1 MTTQFR
7 QPGTGPG
14 PHTDAGPAAGRTGRT
29 GRPAVPRARKNT
41 VSALLDRTPRLRLAG
56 LLTVPAAWLGIVYV
70 AALAALLITALWTV
84 DSFTGKVSQ
93 TWTLDNILQ
102 ALTDPVYQ
110 AIALRTL
117 WIALAVTV
125 IDAVLALP
133 IAFFIA
139 KVATARWQK
148 LLVVA
153 VLMPLWASYLV
164 KAYAWRNVLAEG
176 GLLEWLGTP
185 LGVSSPGYS
194 ETAVILTLAYIW
206 LPYMILPIHAGFEKV
221 PDSLLEASSD
231 LGAKPWSTMR
241 LVVFPLLVPSII
253 AGTIFTFSLSLGD
266 YITAQIVGGTTQV
279 LGTVVYANVG
289 AANNLP
295 FAAAVSLIPIV
306 IIMIYLFAVRRTGA
320 LNNI

>member
-1 MTTQFR
+1 MALQM
-7 QPGTGPG
+7 QPGTRPDPG
-14 PHTDAGPAAGRTGRT
+14 DATGLA
-29 GRPAVPRARKNT
+29 AVPRARKNSF
-41 VSALLDRTPRLRLAG
+41 SALLSRRPGLRLAG
-56 LLTVPAAWLGIVYV
+56 LLTAPAGWLILVYV

-84 DSFTGKVSQ
+84 DTFTGKVST
-93 TWTLDNILQ
+93 TWSFDNIIQ
-102 ALTDPVYQ
+102 VLTDPVYQ
-110 AIALRTL
+110 VITLRTI

-125 IDAVLALP
+125 IDMVVAIP

-139 KVATARWQK
+139 KVATAKWQK
-148 LLVVA
+148 ILVVA

-176 GLLEWLGTP
+176 GLLEWLGAP
-185 LGVSSPGYS
+185 IGASSPGYS

-231 LGAKPWSTMR
+231 LGAKPLKTMR
-241 LVVFPLLVPSII
+241 LVMLPILVPSII

-266 YITAQIVGGTTQV
+266 YITAQIVGGKTQM

-295 FAAAVSLIPIV
+295 FASAVSLIPIV
-306 IIMIYLFAVRRTGA
+306 IIMIYLFVVRRTGA
-320 LNNI
+320 LNNL

>member
-1 MTTQFR
+1 MALQM
-7 QPGTGPG
+7 QPGATPG
-14 PHTDAGPAAGRTGRT
+14 AGTPPGH
-29 GRPAVPRARKNT
+29 PVPRAKKNT
-41 VSALLDRTPRLRLAG
+41 FSALLNRSPRLRLAG
-56 LLTVPAAWLGIVYV
+56 LLTAPAGWLILVYI

-84 DSFTGKVSQ
+84 DTFTGKVST
-93 TWTLDNILQ
+93 TWSLDNIIQ
-102 ALTDPVYQ
+102 VLTDPVYQ
-110 AIALRTL
+110 IITLRTI

-125 IDAVLALP
+125 IDMVIAVP

-139 KVATARWQK
+139 KVATANWQK
-148 LLVVA
+148 ILVVA

-164 KAYAWRNVLAEG
+164 KAYAWRNVLADG
-176 GLLEWLGTP
+176 GLLEWLGAP
-185 LGVSSPGYS
+185 IGVTSPGYS

-231 LGAKPWSTMR
+231 LGAKPLATMR
-241 LVVFPLLVPSII
+241 LVMLPILVPSII

-266 YITAQIVGGTTQV
+266 YITAQIVGGTTQM

-295 FAAAVSLIPIV
+295 FASAVSLIPIV
-306 IIMIYLFAVRRTGA
+306 IIMIYLFVVRRTGA
-320 LNNI
+320 LNNL

>member
-1 MTTQFR
+1 MAMTKPDLKDHR
-7 QPGTGPG
+7 LSAVLHRRPG
-14 PHTDAGPAAGRTGRT
+14 
-29 GRPAVPRARKNT
+29 
-41 VSALLDRTPRLRLAG
+41 LRLAG
-56 LLTVPAAWLGIVYV
+56 LLTAPAGWLVLVYI
-70 AALAALLITALWTV
+70 ASLAALLITALWTV
-84 DSFTGKVSQ
+84 DSFTGKVS
-93 TWTLDNILQ
+93 TDWTLDNLILIT
-102 ALTDPVYQ
+102 TDPVYQ

-117 WIALAVTV
+117 WIAVAVTV
-125 IDAVLALP
+125 IDMVIALP

-176 GLLEWLGTP
+176 GLLEWLGAP
-185 LGVSSPGYS
+185 VGLDSPGYS

-206 LPYMILPIHAGFEKV
+206 LPYMILPIHAGFDRV
-221 PDSLLEASSD
+221 PDSLLEASGD
-231 LGAKPWSTMR
+231 LGARPLTTLR
-241 LVVFPLLVPSII
+241 LVVLPILVPSII

-266 YITAQIVGGTTQV
+266 YITAQIVGGATQM

-295 FAAAVSLIPIV
+295 LASAVSLIPIV
-306 IIMIYLFAVRRTGA
+306 IIMIYLFVVRRTGA
-320 LNNI
+320 LENL

>member
-14 PHTDAGPAAGRTGRT
+14 PHTPSASDTGSPVRPGRA
-29 GRPAVPRARKNT
+29 AVPRARKNT

-56 LLTVPAAWLGIVYV
+56 LLTVPAAWLGLVYV

-93 TWTLDNILQ
+93 SWTLDNIIQ
-102 ALTDPVYQ
+102 VLTDPVYQ

-139 KVATARWQK
+139 KVASARWQK

-185 LGVSSPGYS
+185 LGMSTPGYS

-231 LGAKPWSTMR
+231 LGARPWSTMR
-241 LVVFPLLVPSII
+241 LVVFPILVPSII

-306 IIMIYLFAVRRTGA
+306 IVMIYLFAVRRTGA
-320 LNNI
+320 LNNL

>member
-1 MTTQFR
+1 MAMQTQLEPSSG
-7 QPGTGPG
+7 QAPETGL
-14 PHTDAGPAAGRTGRT
+14 
-29 GRPAVPRARKNT
+29 PRAKEKRL
-41 VSALLDRTPRLRLAG
+41 SAQLHHSPRLRLAG
-56 LLTVPAAWLGIVYV
+56 LLTAPAGWLILVYI

-84 DSFTGKVSQ
+84 DTFTGKVS
-93 TWTLDNILQ
+93 TVWTADNLVTV
-102 ALTDPVYQ
+102 ATDPVYQ
-110 AIALRTL
+110 IITVRTL

-125 IDAVLALP
+125 IDVIIALP

-148 LLVVA
+148 LLVIA

-176 GLLEWLGTP
+176 GLLEWLGAP
-185 LGVSSPGYS
+185 IGLDSPGNS

-206 LPYMILPIHAGFEKV
+206 LPYMILPIYAGFERV
-221 PDSLLEASSD
+221 PDSLMEASGD
-231 LGAKPWSTMR
+231 LGAKPWTTMR
-241 LVVFPLLVPSII
+241 LVMLPILVPSII

-266 YITAQIVGGTTQV
+266 YITAQIVGGTTQM

-306 IIMIYLFAVRRTGA
+306 IIMVYLFVVRRTGA
-320 LNNI
+320 LNNV

>member
-1 MTTQFR
+1 MALQTR
-7 QPGTGPG
+7 QPGADPGPG
-14 PHTDAGPAAGRTGRT
+14 RAPGTA
-29 GRPAVPRARKNT
+29 AVPRAKRNAF
-41 VSALLDRTPRLRLAG
+41 SALLNRSPNLRLAG
-56 LLTVPAAWLGIVYV
+56 LLAAPAGWLVLVYI

-84 DSFTGKVSQ
+84 DTFTGKVSQ
-93 TWTLDNILQ
+93 TWTIDNVLQ
-102 ALTDPVYQ
+102 VATDPVYQ
-110 AIALRTL
+110 TIALRTI
-117 WIALAVTV
+117 WIAVAVTLIDVV
-125 IDAVLALP
+125 IAIP
-133 IAFFIA
+133 ISFFIA
-139 KVATARWQK
+139 KVATAKWQK

-185 LGVSSPGYS
+185 IGLNSPGYS
-194 ETAVILTLAYIW
+194 ESAVILTLAYIW

-231 LGAKPWSTMR
+231 LGAKPWNTMR
-241 LVVFPLLVPSII
+241 LVMLPILVPSII

-266 YITAQIVGGTTQV
+266 YITAQIVGGTTQM

-295 FAAAVSLIPIV
+295 FASAVSLVPIV
-306 IIMIYLFAVRRTGA
+306 IIMIYLFVVRRTGA
-320 LNNI
+320 LNNL